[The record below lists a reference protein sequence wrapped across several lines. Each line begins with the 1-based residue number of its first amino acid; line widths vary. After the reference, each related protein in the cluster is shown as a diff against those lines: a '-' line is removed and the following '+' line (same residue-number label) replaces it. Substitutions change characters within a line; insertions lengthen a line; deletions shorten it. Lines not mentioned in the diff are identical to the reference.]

1 MDNNNLNQ
9 NVNEEV
15 KKELEGQSISNH
27 VNQELVKQLLEM
39 GFSKNASEKALF
51 MKKNIL
57 EASVEWIYEHQNDP
71 DFEEELRIVGQS
83 NDSQLTQE
91 YYIY

>member
-15 KKELEGQSISNH
+15 KKEIEGESISKH

-51 MKKNIL
+51 MNKNIL
-57 EASVEWIYEHQNDP
+57 EASVEWIYEHQNDA

-83 NDSQLTQE
+83 NNDQLNQE
-91 YYIY
+91 YYIH